1 LSTIG
6 QQKYALNKRRA
17 KKYLYICKKSVNSDF
32 IPRVIEAIVEHK
44 PDKLSLLTIFNSKG
58 KNYTIE
64 KFLNVLEY
72 CTVKNEIKFKTS

>member
-1 LSTIG
+1 LSTIS

-44 PDKLSLLTIFNSKG
+44 PDKKWLRPKKLRSIAGIACRVIL
-58 KNYTIE
+58 
-64 KFLNVLEY
+64 
-72 CTVKNEIKFKTS
+72 